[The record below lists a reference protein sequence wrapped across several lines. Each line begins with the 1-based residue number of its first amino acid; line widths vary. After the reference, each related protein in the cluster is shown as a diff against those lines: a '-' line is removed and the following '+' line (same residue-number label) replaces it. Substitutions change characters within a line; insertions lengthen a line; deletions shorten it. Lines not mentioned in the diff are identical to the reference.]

1 MQTLPRKPQ
10 IVKRLPS
17 EQFRR
22 NRAAVLKAG
31 FAVTHSQAGAVQ
43 VNGAPV
49 ARHLFEQL
57 HPIEIVALLADKIG
71 LPGAGGGE

>member
-1 MQTLPRKPQ
+1 MHTLPQKTHH
-10 IVKRLPS
+10 VKRPPS

-31 FAVTHSQAGAVQ
+31 FTVTHSQAGAVQ